1 MATTQ
6 GPPSSRVCV
15 GDELEQSAI
24 GIAEVD
30 AQALALRAGAAHG
43 SLLDRHLPPL
53 EVLHGLLDRARPF
66 KAEVAVAGLHRQLCE
81 RAGLDAGT
89 VHVQLLAAEPV

>member
-1 MATTQ
+1 MATMQ
-6 GPPSSRVCV
+6 GPASSGVCV

-24 GIAEVD
+24 GVAEVD
-30 AQALALRAGAAHG
+30 AQALALRAGAPYG

-66 KAEVAVAGLHRQLCE
+66 EAEVAVAGLHRY
-81 RAGLDAGT
+81 AGKGRRVDARP